1 VLPFVSEAWIPGA
14 WQPPVAAFAIA
25 VVASLA
31 LVLAGARRLA
41 GLGAA
46 ASLVAVL
53 FLELG
58 VRMVTPR
65 MLPERIP
72 WLVLGAGA
80 AGLVSDLLAAR
91 GAVAALL
98 GVLTALGGGWFM
110 LGAPRAM
117 PDLAR
122 ILAEAVPVLAAFAV
136 PLWRLLGAR
145 AHASAAGAAAAAA
158 AALLTLGLLAA
169 GSAGAFLG
177 FAGVVAG
184 AALGLLL
191 AGLLPGASAGCS
203 GALALA
209 ASLAGVIVSAGLA
222 QRQPAVWAGCAAALL
237 GLAAGRAVAALL
249 GVAANGVVGGLA
261 GVGLAGLPGIAA
273 AFLLRSFA

>member
-1 VLPFVSEAWIPGA
+1 MLPFVSEAWIPGA

-158 AALLTLGLLAA
+158 ALLTLGLFAA